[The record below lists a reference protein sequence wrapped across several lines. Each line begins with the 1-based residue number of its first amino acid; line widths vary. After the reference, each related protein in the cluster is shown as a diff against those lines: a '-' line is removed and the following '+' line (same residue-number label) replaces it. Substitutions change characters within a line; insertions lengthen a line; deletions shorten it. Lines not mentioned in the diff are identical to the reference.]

1 MKMLTRFIL
10 SITLLFPFLTYGNGE
25 LPMFAGN
32 VKSFKLIDHGIEIFT
47 DNAKIQLLCYSPEI
61 IRVRMT
67 RDAFKTDFS
76 YAVTQQLTGKF
87 NSFRDSKDSLT
98 LLTDSLRIIIIKRPI
113 RIKFQNL
120 NGVIISEDYSEM
132 NTSWLGTEVTCYKK
146 LFPDEKFI
154 GLGEKNGP
162 LNRRGNAYENWNTDI
177 PSYSDREDPLYQSI
191 PFFMGIHD
199 KITYGIFLDNSYRS
213 KFNFGASTDDQFS
226 FFSAVNGEMNYYFFG
241 ASTIAGIIK
250 GYTWLTGRMKLPPL
264 WSLGYH
270 QCRWGYYP
278 ESEFMSI
285 AQKFRDKKIPCD
297 GLWLDIDYMDAY
309 KIFTW
314 HPIRYPQPKK
324 MIDNLHQM
332 GYHVVTIVDPGI
344 KIEKGYFAYDEG
356 VNDDYFIKYPNGK
369 FYTGSV
375 WPGRCHFPDFTKETV
390 RKWWGACFKYLV
402 EPGIDGFWNDMN
414 EPSAWGQNIPD
425 LIQLDFDGNKATMAE
440 AHNVYG
446 LEMSR
451 ATFEGTK
458 QLMNGKRPFILTRAG
473 FSGIQRYSAVWTG
486 DNTATENDILM
497 GARLVNSMGLSGIAF
512 TGADI
517 GGFVD
522 SPSRELFTRWLSVG
536 VYTPFFRN
544 HSEVNSRDQEPWAF
558 GEEFEAIAKRMI
570 ESRYQLLPYIYSSF
584 YESSQTGMP
593 VARSLAINYTYDNN
607 IYDWNYQNQY
617 LFGAEILIAP
627 LTSEQQ
633 YGKVYLPEGKWYRMS
648 SGNSYTGPA
657 EVIVDAPVWDLPV
670 FVKASGII
678 PMQSVVQNTTEKPSS
693 DLELHIYYGTIANSF
708 VYFEDDGETYNYE
721 NGKFYKRLI
730 TFNPAN
736 QTIKLAKTEGTFSS
750 KFSSILLV
758 LHDFRDFTGIRV
770 NGQDYTLKLKS
781 DKERMVEFPLK
792 DEMIEIKY

>member
-67 RDAFKTDFS
+67 RDAFKADFS
-76 YAVTQQLTGKF
+76 YAVTQPLTGKF

>member
-617 LFGAEILIAP
+617 LFGAEILVAP

>member
-67 RDAFKTDFS
+67 RDAFKADFS
-76 YAVTQQLTGKF
+76 YAVTQPLTGKF

-497 GARLVNSMGLSGIAF
+497 GVRLVNSMGLSGIAF

>member
-1 MKMLTRFIL
+1 MKMIKRFFFFSIL
-10 SITLLFPFLTYGNGE
+10 FFPFITYADDE
-25 LPMFAGN
+25 LPLFAGN
-32 VKSFKLIDHGIEIFT
+32 MKSFKLLEHGIEIST
-47 DNAKIQLLCYSPEI
+47 ENAKVQLLCYSPEI
-61 IRVRMT
+61 IRVRMS
-67 RDAFKTDFS
+67 RSSFKPDFS
-76 YAVTQQLTGKF
+76 YAVIQSPDGKF
-87 NSFRDSKDSLT
+87 KSVTDNKDSLV
-98 LLTDSLRIIIIKRPI
+98 LLTDSLRIVVIKRPFQL
-113 RIKFQNL
+113 KFKNL
-120 NGVIISEDYSEM
+120 AGITISEDYSGF

-177 PSYSDREDPLYQSI
+177 PSYSEKEDPLYQSI
-191 PFFMGIHD
+191 PFYMGIHD
-199 KITYGIFLDNSYRS
+199 QVTYGIFLDNSYRT
-213 KFNFGASTDDQFS
+213 KFNFGASNDDLFS
-226 FFSAVNGEMNYYFFG
+226 CFSAVNGEMNYYFFG

-250 GYTWLTGRMKLPPL
+250 DYTWLTGRMKMPPL

-285 AQKFRDKKIPCD
+285 AQKFRDKSIPCD
-297 GLWLDIDYMDAY
+297 GLWLDINYMDAY

-314 HPIRYPQPKK
+314 HPDSYPQPKK
-324 MIDNLHQM
+324 MLDNLHRM

-356 VNDDYFIKYPNGK
+356 ISNDYFIKYPNGK

-390 RKWWGACFKYLV
+390 RKWWGASFRYLV

-414 EPSAWGQNIPD
+414 EPSAWGQDIPNIV
-425 LIQLDFDGNKATMAE
+425 QFDFDGNKSTMAE
-440 AHNVYG
+440 GHNVYG

-458 QLMNGKRPFILTRAG
+458 QLLNGRRPFVLTRAG

-486 DNTATENDILM
+486 DNTATEKDILM
-497 GARLVNSMGLSGIAF
+497 GVRLVNSMGLSGIAF

-517 GGFVD
+517 GGFMN

-544 HSEVNSRDQEPWAF
+544 HTEINSRDQEPWSF
-558 GEEFEAIAKRMI
+558 GEEFEDIAKRMI
-570 ESRYQLLPYIYSSF
+570 ESRYRLLPYIYSTFREAS
-584 YESSQTGMP
+584 ETGMP
-593 VARSLAINYTYDNN
+593 VARSLAIDYTFDNN

-617 LFGAEILIAP
+617 LFGAEILVAP
-627 LTSEQQ
+627 LTSEQK
-633 YGKVYLPEGKWYRMS
+633 YCKVYLPEGKWHRMS
-648 SGNSYTGPA
+648 SGKNYSGPV
-657 EVIVDAPVWDLPV
+657 EIIVDAPIWDLPV
-670 FVKASGII
+670 FVKASAII
-678 PMQSVVQNTTEKPSS
+678 PMQGVIQNTTEKPSPVM
-693 DLELHIYYGTIANSF
+693 ELHIYQGNKTNSF

-721 NGKFYKRLI
+721 NGGFYKRLI
-730 TFNPAN
+730 TFDPLTK
-736 QTIKLAKTEGTFSS
+736 TIRFSKTEGAFPS
-750 KFSSILLV
+750 KFSSVNLV
-758 LHDFRDFTGIRV
+758 LHDFGNVNRIKINGVEFTLNLI
-770 NGQDYTLKLKS
+770 S
-781 DKERMVEFPLK
+781 DKEKMIEFPLK